1 MFFRLVEGVRQKK
14 IIFLI
19 LKTHMTLSTLLI
31 VAECRTRVTYELSDD
46 LALRRFS
53 LSRGRDNKNK
63 RLSLI
68 SFPSSY
74 YIYVMSFVLRKIVH
88 AINKLSS
95 NRIKS

>member
-1 MFFRLVEGVRQKK
+1 
-14 IIFLI
+14 
-19 LKTHMTLSTLLI
+19 MTLSTLLI
-31 VAECRTRVTYELSDD
+31 VAECRTRVTYELSDG

-53 LSRGRDNKNK
+53 LSRVRDNKNK
-63 RLSLI
+63 RLSL